1 MKKIAAINDIS
12 GFGKCS
18 LTAAVPVISALGVQ
32 CCPLVTGVLSN
43 QTGYSSY
50 FMRDLTDDMVRCI
63 DEWKKLNASF
73 DALLSGFIA
82 SAKQGEIICGFFD
95 DFGKNAL
102 VAVDPVMADDGV
114 IGSSFDKKTMQAV
127 FSLCKKADL
136 ITPNLTELCLLCGED
151 YRQVTE
157 KSGDELLE
165 KVRLMSKSLCTGRTA
180 SVVTTGIH
188 TAKEKIANAVYT
200 EKGFEVIE
208 QDRLYGSFSGT
219 GDIFSSIVTAQM
231 VKGTSLT
238 TAVKQASDFIFEAI
252 TVTQHKTG
260 GAYEPDGTDF
270 EKILYKL
277 GAL

>member
-63 DEWKKLNASF
+63 DEWKKLNVSF

-82 SAKQGEIICGFFD
+82 SARQGEIISGFFA
-95 DFGKNAL
+95 DFGKDAL

-114 IGSSFDKKTMQAV
+114 IGSSFDKSTMQAV

-151 YRQVTE
+151 YHSVIK

-165 KVRLMSKSLCTGRTA
+165 KIRIMSKSLCAGRIA
-180 SVVTTGIH
+180 QVVTTGIH
-188 TAKEKIANAVYT
+188 TSKEKIANAVYT
-200 EKGFEVIE
+200 KSGFEVIE
-208 QDRLYGSFSGT
+208 KNRLCGSFSGT
-219 GDIFSSIVTAQM
+219 GDIFSSIVTAQII
-231 VKGTSLT
+231 KGVSLT
-238 TAVKQASDFIFEAI
+238 KAVKQASDFIYEAI
-252 TVTQHKTG
+252 SVTQPKTG

-277 GAL
+277 GAM